1 MLDLGEVRDAAEVI
15 VNGHPAGTLLLR
27 PYQIDITALVQPGE
41 NALEITVTSTLF
53 NAMVLREPRTFRPGP
68 AENPSGLTSAG
79 LIGPVRVQVLS

>member
-1 MLDLGEVRDAAEVI
+1 
-15 VNGHPAGTLLLR
+15 
-27 PYQIDITALVQPGE
+27 
-41 NALEITVTSTLF
+41 LEITVTSTLF